1 MVPSPKSPLSVKN
14 KSFKMAAILNRSKIN
29 ISFKILASWKT
40 KCQQMSKAAVFS
52 YKETLFQRK
61 LSKKVE

>member
-40 KCQQMSKAAVFS
+40 KCQQMPKAAVFHTKR
-52 YKETLFQRK
+52 YYFNTNCL
-61 LSKKVE
+61 KK